1 MMNQLFFQ
9 HLLQQNKDIV
19 MLIGNDGRIIDANEN
34 ALNAYAYTIE
44 ELTARNI
51 KDLLAPDIVL
61 DVSDLTVKSAE
72 NAATTETL
80 QQNKHGDIFPVE
92 IVSRSARI
100 GEEETILLVIHD
112 FSEPELT
119 ENDKKQN
126 RRYKEL
132 KIAYEEIKAAYE
144 ELAKTTYESFN
155 DYSSLLLSKRRE
167 EQARKRAEL
176 LSNTDYLT
184 GVLNRRAFEK
194 QLDAEINRAGRENLS
209 LGVILTDIDFFKAI
223 NDTHG
228 HQVGDEVLKNF
239 ADFLSQQ
246 CRSYDF
252 VGRFGGEEFVL
263 CLPGVREKQAAMIA
277 RRLCS
282 RVREL
287 QLAASCASGI
297 KITASFGVAVLKE
310 NESET
315 IDSIIKRADEAMYLA
330 KTEGRDCVRL
340 AS

>member
-1 MMNQLFFQ
+1 MYQLFFQ

-19 MLIGNDGRIIDANEN
+19 LITRSDGRITDANEN
-34 ALNAYAYTIE
+34 AIKAYGYSIE
-44 ELTARNI
+44 ELKKKNI
-51 KDLLAPDIVL
+51 LDLLAPDMIL
-61 DVSDLTVKSAE
+61 DVADLTAKSRE
-72 NAATTETL
+72 KPTEIETL
-80 QQNKHGDIFPVE
+80 QQNKNGDIFPVE
-92 IVSRSARI
+92 IVSRSAGSGSKAR
-100 GEEETILLVIHD
+100 LLCMIRD
-112 FSEPELT
+112 YAEPELT
-119 ENDKKQN
+119 ENDQKQN
-126 RRYKEL
+126 LRYKEL

-209 LGVILTDIDFFKAI
+209 LGVILTDIDFFKTI

-228 HQVGDEVLKNF
+228 HPVGDEVLKNF

-252 VGRFGGEEFVL
+252 VGRFGGEEFIL
-263 CLPGVREKQAAMIA
+263 CLPGVAEKQAVMIA
-277 RRLCS
+277 RRLCL

-287 QLAASCASGI
+287 QLGVTSPDNL
-297 KITASFGVAVLKE
+297 KITASFGVAVLKKDE
-310 NESET
+310 RET
-315 IDSIIKRADEAMYLA
+315 IYSIIKRADEALYLA
-330 KTEGRDCVRL
+330 KTEGRNCVRL

>member
-1 MMNQLFFQ
+1 MNQLLFQ

-19 MLIGNDGRIIDANEN
+19 LFIGNDGRIIDANEN
-34 ALNAYAYTIE
+34 ALKAYAYTIE

-51 KDLLAPDIVL
+51 QDLLAPNIVL
-61 DVSDLTVKSAE
+61 DVSDLIAKSAE
-72 NAATTETL
+72 KTIETETL

-92 IVSRSARI
+92 IVSRSART
-100 GEEETILLVIHD
+100 GDEETLLLVIHD

-155 DYSSLLLSKRRE
+155 DYSNLLLSKRRE

-209 LGVILTDIDFFKAI
+209 LGVIMADIDFFKVI

-228 HQVGDEVLKNF
+228 HQIGDEVLKTF

-252 VGRFGGEEFVL
+252 VGRFGGEEFIL
-263 CLPGVREKQAAMIA
+263 CLPGVREKQAVMIA

-282 RVREL
+282 RVRDL
-287 QLAASCASGI
+287 QLEVSCPGSI
-297 KITASFGVAVLKE
+297 KITASFGVAVLKK
-310 NESET
+310 NGSET

>member
-1 MMNQLFFQ
+1 MNQLLFK

-19 MLIGNDGRIIDANEN
+19 LLIGNDGRIIDANEN
-34 ALNAYAYTIE
+34 ALKAYAYTIE
-44 ELTARNI
+44 ELTAGNI
-51 KDLLAPDIVL
+51 QDLLAPDIVL
-61 DVSDLTVKSAE
+61 DVRDLIAKSAE
-72 NAATTETL
+72 KAIETETL

-92 IVSRSARI
+92 IVARSARA
-100 GEEETILLVIHD
+100 GDEEALLCVIHD

-155 DYSSLLLSKRRE
+155 DFSSLLLSKRRE

-209 LGVILTDIDFFKAI
+209 LGVIMADIDFFKVI

-228 HQVGDEVLKNF
+228 HPVGDEVLKNF
-239 ADFLSQQ
+239 ADFLTQQ

-252 VGRFGGEEFVL
+252 VGRFGGEEFIL
-263 CLPGVREKQAAMIA
+263 CLPGVGEKQAAMIA
-277 RRLCS
+277 WRLCS

-287 QLAASCASGI
+287 QLAVPCPSSI
-297 KITASFGVAVLKE
+297 RITASFGVAVLKK

-330 KTEGRDCVRL
+330 KTEGRNCVRM

>member
-1 MMNQLFFQ
+1 Q
-9 HLLQQNKDIV
+9 
-19 MLIGNDGRIIDANEN
+19 
-34 ALNAYAYTIE
+34 
-44 ELTARNI
+44 
-51 KDLLAPDIVL
+51 DLLAPDIVM
-61 DVSDLTVKSAE
+61 DIGDLIAKSAE
-72 NAATTETL
+72 KAAETETL
-80 QQNKHGDIFPVE
+80 QQNRHGDIFPVE
-92 IVSRSARI
+92 IVSRSARDGD
-100 GEEETILLVIHD
+100 GEVLLCVIHD

-209 LGVILTDIDFFKAI
+209 LGVILTDIDFFKVI

-228 HQVGDEVLKNF
+228 HPVGDEVLKTF

-252 VGRFGGEEFVL
+252 VGRFGGEEFIL
-263 CLPGVREKQAAMIA
+263 CLPGVGEKQASMIA

-282 RVREL
+282 RVRDL
-287 QLAASCASGI
+287 QLGATCPSSV

-315 IDSIIKRADEAMYLA
+315 IDSMIKRADDALYLA